1 MAQLERVRDAL
12 HQQPFRSFEIRL
24 LDGRS
29 FLVKHPDF
37 VALPPTRRKRDI
49 VLYDEAGV
57 HVIDLCSSRS
67 SRWLSS
73 PKMAGDVRGSDWRP
87 LNCRQVTASIP
98 HESSAS
104 IGPVR

>member
-1 MAQLERVRDAL
+1 MAQLERVREAL

-57 HVIDLCSSRS
+57 H
-67 SRWLSS
+67 
-73 PKMAGDVRGSDWRP
+73 
-87 LNCRQVTASIP
+87 
-98 HESSAS
+98 
-104 IGPVR
+104 